1 MRWTEKVDA
10 RTRLAAELKA
20 RAETR
25 PLSGLKMRDLDALIA
40 HGTAARQADRAQQG
54 QLADASALRSSRASG
69 AQDLATH
76 ERRLRDVIPAV
87 LADLVAAGHAQQAL
101 TLQRV
106 SFAQFRLRGIELPND
121 ATPPTE
127 EEAETLRRFERV
139 ERKDSVSRARAVE
152 DYCAFLLEPGR
163 EVLAAAFAE
172 RDVSRA
178 DLEATIATA
187 QGLIALGRNT
197 QQAAE
202 ATQREH
208 DAVVAQ
214 QQVWNAVRRL
224 VRAAVLDDPHLS
236 QLYAAC

>member
-10 RTRLAAELKA
+10 RTQLATELKT
-20 RAETR
+20 RAETT
-25 PLSGLKMRDLDALIA
+25 PLSGLKIRDLDALIT
-40 HGTAARQADRAQQG
+40 HGTAARRADKEQQG

-69 AQDLATH
+69 AQTLAAH

-87 LADLVAAGHAQQAL
+87 LADLAAAGHAQQAL
-101 TLQRV
+101 ALQRV
-106 SFAQFRLRGIELPND
+106 SFAQFRLRGIEPAAD
-121 ATPPTE
+121 ATPPTA

-139 ERKDSVSRARAVE
+139 ERKDNSARARGVG
-152 DYCAFLLEPGR
+152 DYCSFLLQPGR

-178 DLEATIATA
+178 NLEAMTATA
-187 QGLIALGRNT
+187 EAVLALGSNT
-197 QQAAE
+197 LKAAE

-208 DAVVAQ
+208 DAVFAQ

-224 VRAAVLDDPHLS
+224 VRAAVLDDRHLS